1 MGKPLR
7 LLNLTLGLV
16 AVLIAGAMAKTWVAP
31 ATFISRPS
39 VAKPSQELAAVA
51 FSRPAR
57 PPLARYDLLVEKNP
71 FKQPPPALPGRPGPI
86 PPPRPLPILS
96 GTILVGDEWRAILS
110 DKGKAQIYAMG
121 QEVAGGVITAIKE
134 DRVLLKRGDESVE
147 VPLKAAIETGP
158 GLPAAASVPT
168 APGVATPSQFGPAP
182 GEVFPRAAPTR
193 QPASQIDAFEK
204 QRQRGDKKAQKQQQ
218 RFERQQSKNR

>member
-1 MGKPLR
+1 MGRPLR

-31 ATFISRPS
+31 AMSISRPS

-57 PPLARYDLLVEKNP
+57 PPLARYDLLVEKNA
-71 FKQPPPALPGRPGPI
+71 FKQPPPAPPGRPGPI

-110 DKGKAQIYAMG
+110 DKGKAQIYAIG
-121 QEVAGGVITAIKE
+121 QEIAGGVITAIKE
-134 DRVLLKRGDESVE
+134 DRIVLKRGDESVE
-147 VPLKAAIETGP
+147 VPLKAAIETGLA
-158 GLPAAASVPT
+158 LPAAASVPT
-168 APGVATPSQFGPAP
+168 SPALAIPSLLAPPT
-182 GEVFPRAAPTR
+182 GEVFPGAARAG
-193 QPASQIDAFEK
+193 SIDAVEK
-204 QRQRGDKKAQKQQQ
+204 HRRKAEEKAQKQQQ
-218 RFERQQSKNR
+218 KLQRKQSKSR

>member
-1 MGKPLR
+1 VGRPLR

-16 AVLIAGAMAKTWVAP
+16 AALIAGAMAKTWVSP
-31 ATFISRPS
+31 ATSISRPS

-51 FSRPAR
+51 FSRPSR

-110 DKGKAQIYAMG
+110 DKGKAQIYAIG
-121 QEVAGGVITAIKE
+121 QEVAGGVITEIRE

-168 APGVATPSQFGPAP
+168 APGVATPSPFGPAP
-182 GEVFPRAAPTR
+182 GEVFPRAAPE
-193 QPASQIDAFEK
+193 SQIGASEK
-204 QRQRGDKKAQKQQQ
+204 QRRKGEQKAQKQQQ
-218 RFERQQSKNR
+218 KLQRQQSKNR

>member
-1 MGKPLR
+1 VGKSLR

-31 ATFISRPS
+31 ATSISGPS

-57 PPLARYDLLVEKNP
+57 PPLARYDLLMERNP
-71 FKQPPPALPGRPGPI
+71 FKQPPPAPPGRHGPI

-110 DKGKAQIYAMG
+110 DRGKAQIYAIG

-134 DRVLLKRGDESVE
+134 DRIVLKRGDESVE

-158 GLPAAASVPT
+158 AFPAAASIPT
-168 APGVATPSQFGPAP
+168 APGVAAPSLLGPAP
-182 GEVFPRAAPTR
+182 GEVFPGAAAAGPM
-193 QPASQIDAFEK
+193 DAAGK
-204 QRQRGDKKAQKQQQ
+204 QMRKADKKAQKQQQ
-218 RFERQQSKNR
+218 KSQRKQSRNQ

>member
-1 MGKPLR
+1 MGRPLR
-7 LLNLTLGLV
+7 PLNLTLGLV

-31 ATFISRPS
+31 ATSIPS
-39 VAKPSQELAAVA
+39 SSAAKPSQELAAVA

-71 FKQPPPALPGRPGPI
+71 FKQPPPAPPGRPGSI

-110 DKGKAQIYAMG
+110 DKGKAQIYAIG
-121 QEVAGGVITAIKE
+121 QEIAGGVITEIKE
-134 DRVLLKRGDESVE
+134 DRIMLKRGDESVE

-158 GLPAAASVPT
+158 ALPAAASVPT
-168 APGVATPSQFGPAP
+168 APGVAAPSVLGSRP
-182 GEVFPRAAPTR
+182 GEVFPGAARAGP
-193 QPASQIDAFEK
+193 IDAGEK
-204 QRQRGDKKAQKQQQ
+204 QRRQADRKAQKQQQ
-218 RFERQQSKNR
+218 KSRR

>member
-1 MGKPLR
+1 MGRPLR

-31 ATFISRPS
+31 ATSIPS
-39 VAKPSQELAAVA
+39 SSAAKPSQELAAVA

-71 FKQPPPALPGRPGPI
+71 FKQPPPAPPGRPGLI

-110 DKGKAQIYAMG
+110 DKGKAQIYAIG

-134 DRVLLKRGDESVE
+134 DRVVLKRGDESVE
-147 VPLKAAIETGP
+147 VPLKAAIEAGHAP
-158 GLPAAASVPT
+158 SGAAPVPT
-168 APGVATPSQFGPAP
+168 SPALAIPSLVAPPT
-182 GEVFPRAAPTR
+182 GEVFPGAAP
-193 QPASQIDAFEK
+193 AGQIDVGGK
-204 QRQRGDKKAQKQQQ
+204 QSRKAGKKAQRQQ
-218 RFERQQSKNR
+218 RNLQRR

>member
-1 MGKPLR
+1 MGRPLR

-31 ATFISRPS
+31 AMSISRPS
-39 VAKPSQELAAVA
+39 VERPSQELAAVA
-51 FSRPAR
+51 YSRPAR
-57 PPLARYDLLVEKNP
+57 PPLARYDLLVERNL
-71 FKQPPPALPGRPGPI
+71 FKQPPAAPPGRPGAT
-86 PPPRPLPILS
+86 PPPRPLPTLS

-110 DKGKAQIYAMG
+110 DKGKAQIYAIG

-134 DRVLLKRGDESVE
+134 DRVVLKRGDESVE

-168 APGVATPSQFGPAP
+168 APGVATPSLLGPAP
-182 GEVFPRAAPTR
+182 GGAFPGAAP
-193 QPASQIDAFEK
+193 AGQIDAGGK
-204 QRQRGDKKAQKQQQ
+204 QGRKAENKGQKQQQ
-218 RFERQQSKNR
+218 KLQRQQSRARR